1 MNAFIKSF
9 SHGFFHGMFGGAYC
23 GLSPFVPNPFIG
35 NPFACNPFTAT
46 FMMPR
51 FCPGGFVPYQA
62 PMPMS
67 QPVFNYSFPNFNL
80 DTAALWQ
87 GYNCSV
93 PDFTPSFD
101 LGDTFVKSKKPSK
114 ESEDDSKS
122 VNAGQHKAKHWSKM
136 TDSELREVYGNYT
149 RDITKPYSGTASD
162 LDKYLEDK
170 GVLKGKGKA
179 FIDAQNKYGISASV
193 LVAICMNESAKG
205 TSNLAK
211 NKNNV
216 GGVRIAGSKK
226 FRTFESV
233 EKCIDYMGSFLK
245 SGYVDNSG
253 RPLKQLYQINAKY
266 CPVSDPTDKSGNNS
280 RWAKAVDMYTKQVEE
295 ALA

>member
-1 MNAFIKSF
+1 MSAFIKSF

-23 GLSPFVPNPFIG
+23 GMNPFVPNPFMG
-35 NPFACNPFTAT
+35 NPFACNPFMASFT
-46 FMMPR
+46 MPR

-67 QPVFNYSFPNFNL
+67 QPIFNYSIPNFNI
-80 DTAALWQ
+80 DTTALWQ
-87 GYNCSV
+87 GYNCSM
-93 PDFTPSFD
+93 PDFNYSFD

-122 VNAGQHKAKHWSKM
+122 VNAGQNKGKHWSKM

-149 RDITKPYSGTASD
+149 RDITKPYSGTAND
-162 LDKYLEDK
+162 LDEYLKDK
-170 GVLKGKGKA
+170 GVLKGKGQA
-179 FIDAQNKYGISASV
+179 FINAQNKYGISASV

-216 GGVRIAGSKK
+216 GGVRVAGSKE
-226 FRTFESV
+226 FRAFESV